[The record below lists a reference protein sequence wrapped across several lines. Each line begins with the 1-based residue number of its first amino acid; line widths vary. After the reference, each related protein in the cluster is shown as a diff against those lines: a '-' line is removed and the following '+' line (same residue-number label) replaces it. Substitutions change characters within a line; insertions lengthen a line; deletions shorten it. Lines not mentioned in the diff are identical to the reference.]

1 MSSEKIL
8 ALDLGHANIK
18 MAYFFKGKMKERV
31 CIETPLGSYFDGK
44 ITNTEVIASLLK
56 REIKERKWKV
66 RDLAVTVNA
75 STYIIRQFK
84 IPKLVM
90 HEEII
95 GALELQISET
105 LSTIL
110 DSHSL
115 SYSVYDED
123 DETMSGILVLMPKE
137 LIETY
142 VVLADM
148 LELTPTYMD
157 IHPNAVSK
165 LYKQQYE
172 EVYASENAI
181 IIDFGAQS
189 TNMTLTRDGK
199 VLFNRFVPG
208 GSNMIDEMLERELGL
223 DKSQTLLCRL
233 GQYSEF
239 GISDDDMRKF
249 VRLSCMRIEDEIRQ
263 IIDFFT
269 YNKLD
274 GRIGAIVLH
283 GSGAR
288 LTHFY
293 EHLKSENA
301 IPVHVIEDDEIAYLN
316 LCGALLHRGNE
327 KKESLWTKRISIKL
341 PKFLK
346 K

>member
-8 ALDLGHANIK
+8 ALDFGHANIK

-31 CIETPLGSYFDGK
+31 SIETPLGTYFDGK
-44 ITNTEVIASLLK
+44 ITNAEVIASLLK
-56 REIKERKWKV
+56 GQIKERKWKV
-66 RDLAVTVNA
+66 KDLAVTVNA

-84 IPKLVM
+84 IPKLEI

-110 DSHSL
+110 DSHAL
-115 SYSVYDED
+115 SYSVYHEEE
-123 DETMSGILVLMPKE
+123 ETMSGILVLMPKE

-165 LYKQQYE
+165 LYKQKYE
-172 EVYASENAI
+172 AIYASENAI
-181 IIDFGAQS
+181 IIDFGSQS

-208 GSNMIDEMLERELGL
+208 GSNMVDEMLERELGL
-223 DKSQTLLCRL
+223 DRAQALQCRL
-233 GQYSEF
+233 GEYKEF

-249 VRLSCMRIEDEIRQ
+249 VRLSCMRVEDEIRQ

-301 IPVHVIEDDEIAYLN
+301 IPVHIIDDDEIAYMN

-327 KKESLWTKRISIKL
+327 KKENIWTKRINIKL
-341 PKFLK
+341 PKLLK